1 MKSVFTSVDTL
12 TPRQCD
18 EVGATVH
25 LLKSFWSQVN
35 PPSDFYTL
43 GVASYIEFCGTRDEQ
58 VEYYGKARRY
68 NPLLKEYFGGLL
80 ENVRS
85 TLERQLGGPVSYTEE
100 FAIPGFHIWLADAIP
115 THETASVHFD
125 LQYQRLNWPSPSEV
139 EYDKPV
145 SFTLPIKLPKRGGGV
160 NVWDL
165 SYREI
170 TSLTE
175 QGVPVDVDSM
185 RGERTQFQYPYSP
198 GKLVMHS
205 GQFLHQIAPVPEVEP
220 GDERITLQGHA
231 LRCGGRWQV
240 YW

>member
-1 MKSVFTSVDTL
+1 MQAVFTSVDTL
-12 TPRQCD
+12 TPRQCA

-35 PPSDFYTL
+35 PPSAFYTL
-43 GVASYIEFCGTRDEQ
+43 GVASYIEFCKPEGAHI
-58 VEYYGKARRY
+58 EYYDKARRY
-68 NPLLKEYFGGLL
+68 NPLLREYFSGLL
-80 ENVRS
+80 ENVRA
-85 TLERQLGGPVSYTEE
+85 TLERQLGGPVEYAEE
-100 FAIPGFHIWLADAIP
+100 FAVPGFHIWLTEAIP
-115 THETASVHFD
+115 TRPSASVHFD
-125 LQYQRLNWPSPSEV
+125 LQYQGLSWPAPGEV

-145 SFTLPIKLPKRGGGV
+145 SFTLPVKLPKKGGGV

-170 TSLTE
+170 TSLSE
-175 QGVPVDVDSM
+175 QGVPVNVDEM
-185 RGERTQFQYPYSP
+185 RHERTLFQYEYSP
-198 GKLVMHS
+198 GRLVMHS
-205 GQFLHQIAPVPEVEP
+205 GHFLHQIAPVPEVEP

>member
-1 MKSVFTSVDTL
+1 MQSVFTSVETL
-12 TPRQCD
+12 TPQQCA

-25 LLKSFWSQVN
+25 LLKSYWSQVN

-43 GVASYIEFCGTRDEQ
+43 GVASYIEFCKTEDAHI
-58 VEYYGKARRY
+58 EYYDKARRY
-68 NPLLKEYFGGLL
+68 NPLLKEYFSGLL
-80 ENVRS
+80 EHVRG
-85 TLERQLGGPVSYTEE
+85 TLERQLGQPVRYMED
-100 FAIPGFHIWLADAIP
+100 FAIPGFHIWLTDAIP
-115 THETASVHFD
+115 TRPSASVHFD
-125 LQYQRLNWPSPSEV
+125 LQYQRLNWPASGEV

-165 SYREI
+165 SYGEV

-175 QGVPVDVDSM
+175 QKVPVDVDRM
-185 RGERTQFQYPYSP
+185 RGERTLFQYEYSL

-205 GQFLHQIAPVPEVEP
+205 GHFLHQIAPVPEVAP

-231 LRCGGRWQV
+231 LRCGGQWQV